1 VASVH
6 FVLDMTQ
13 FFQAG
18 ELWGDSLLVVEE
30 NPSLKGCML
39 ASPRSGLFEIAL
51 VLLRFDHVAR
61 FVVNADHGMM

>member
-1 VASVH
+1 VAGVH

-18 ELWGDSLLVVEE
+18 ELWGHSLLVVEE

-39 ASPRSGLFEIAL
+39 ASPRWAF
-51 VLLRFDHVAR
+51 
-61 FVVNADHGMM
+61 